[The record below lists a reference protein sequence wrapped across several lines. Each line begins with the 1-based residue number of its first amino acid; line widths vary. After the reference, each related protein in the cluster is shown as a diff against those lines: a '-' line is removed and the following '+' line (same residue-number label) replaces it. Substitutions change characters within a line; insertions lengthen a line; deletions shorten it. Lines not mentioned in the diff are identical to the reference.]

1 MYKLLLVT
9 TREDVRAAFAGVPE
23 LHRLMF
29 EPVAFRDTPQEA
41 LSFLSHTGADAVGID
56 LDGAEHRELAEAL
69 DARHPFLP
77 VFRTYKRGD
86 ELRAELSRVR
96 EYLDVL
102 RGDYSDYDSD
112 EEMTVARLRNEI
124 LHRLLEERVQTEDE
138 LAGRLLLARSPLKPE
153 YPAFLFEF
161 ELPEGARY
169 LENRWHHGFDRL
181 DLALRANF
189 FGRILEPM
197 VIGAALISADRLR
210 VVACATEPLDE
221 RKVDLLSATVQEQVL
236 ATANRVKSYMDLELV
251 CTSFRVLDRLGG
263 LASPQT

>member
-112 EEMTVARLRNEI
+112 EEMTVTRLRNEI

-221 RKVDLLSATVQEQVL
+221 RKVDLLSAMVQEQVL